1 MSGPAAAKTCGICGA
16 DCTGRPRTK
25 DKSGRYFCKECYD
38 GAIARK
44 HADDAAPSHVERST
58 SKMSA
63 KAAATVSAAPPDDEF
78 GMLNELLT
86 EQAGAAV
93 QLGASGRLCTN
104 FRAQLPGNAMICV
117 TCGFNTQTGEMMKV
131 KRVAAKLPR
140 SATGRTVWP
149 IVIGILCIVF
159 GGPGTILYGLSL
171 ALTLVSGNLSTMNHK
186 QLLISL
192 GGQGLAFSL
201 SAWELLAGIG
211 VLRRRRTAFYLLRR
225 WATLTIILTVVFGGL
240 LIIALSNAGSAGPR
254 GQPLDQKTMDIM
266 AAVLAGALV
275 AGLAWPGFLLFWTM
289 RKNIVA
295 EVDEHFV

>member
-1 MSGPAAAKTCGICGA
+1 M
-16 DCTGRPRTK
+16 
-25 DKSGRYFCKECYD
+25 
-38 GAIARK
+38 
-44 HADDAAPSHVERST
+44 
-58 SKMSA
+58 
-63 KAAATVSAAPPDDEF
+63 
-78 GMLNELLT
+78 
-86 EQAGAAV
+86 
-93 QLGASGRLCTN
+93 
-104 FRAQLPGNAMICV
+104 
-117 TCGFNTQTGEMMKV
+117 
-131 KRVAAKLPR
+131 
-140 SATGRTVWP
+140 
-149 IVIGILCIVF
+149 
-159 GGPGTILYGLSL
+159 
-171 ALTLVSGNLSTMNHK
+171 
-186 QLLISL
+186 
-192 GGQGLAFSL
+192 